1 MDSGQWAMDT
11 SALWTLFTMQT
22 KHARNM
28 LDFMLFAGSTG
39 EQQQQPQQQQQQCQH
54 PVLERITLPR
64 PVQQRPIWP
73 VADGANKQA
82 NKRGKSTIVAVALH

>member
-1 MDSGQWAMDT
+1 MDSGQSALDT

-39 EQQQQPQQQQQQCQH
+39 EQQPQQQQQRGQH

>member
-1 MDSGQWAMDT
+1 MDCGQWALDT
-11 SALWTLFTMQT
+11 SALWTLFTMQA

-39 EQQQQPQQQQQQCQH
+39 EQQQQQQH

-64 PVQQRPIWP
+64 PVQQRPICP